1 MKPSLLIEQLL
12 YEIEQNLTG
21 KLHIEDLAGRLNIS
35 AVHLQRLFRFIF
47 EETLASYIRSRKLS
61 ASLDVLLNSD
71 KSILSIALEYGFEYE
86 QSYIRAFRNEF
97 DITPGALRK
106 SGQIVKI
113 TPPLHLFDVNKIFD
127 GITFSP
133 EIVMVPEF
141 YCCGKRHQ
149 VKYAESLEVAP
160 ALAMDFWLY
169 HRAIIIEGFE
179 SSRPDVYL
187 GLTTFPDT
195 ETDYN
200 YYLPAIQVPAFTAIP
215 SGYTCEHFPTS
226 LCARFRYI
234 GQHPPYDI
242 NREIAAKMY
251 AAIRTINESTI
262 IGYQLQLNTIYF
274 ERVDLAAYD
283 GKYCTMEWFTPV
295 IEKREM

>member
-21 KLHIEDLAGRLNIS
+21 KLHIEDLASRLNIS

-61 ASLDVLLNSD
+61 ASLDTLLSSNS
-71 KSILSIALEYGFEYE
+71 SILAIALEYGFEYE

-97 DITPGALRK
+97 GITPGALRK

-113 TPPLHLFDVNKIFD
+113 TPPLQLFDVNKIFD

-160 ALAMDFWLY
+160 KLALDFWLY
-169 HRAIIIEGFE
+169 HRPTVMEEAEPVQ
-179 SSRPDVYL
+179 SDVYI
-187 GLTTFPDT
+187 GLTTFPDPDDM
-195 ETDYN
+195 TDYN
-200 YYLPAIQVPAFTAIP
+200 YYLPAIQVPSPTSIP
-215 SGYTCEHFPTS
+215 TGYVCQHFPTS
-226 LCARFRYI
+226 LCARFRYV
-234 GQHPPYDI
+234 GQHPPYEI

-251 AAIRTINESTI
+251 AAIRTINENAD
-262 IGYQLQLNTIYF
+262 IGYQLQLDTIYF
-274 ERVDLAAYD
+274 ERIDVSAYD
-283 GKYCTMEWFTPV
+283 GEYCEMEWFTPV
-295 IEKREM
+295 IEKN